1 MAHMVPYPSS
11 AFVFPYRSPTVPL
24 PFPYHSP
31 TIPLPYTARFSLFG
45 LRFAFFSYFCILIL
59 NLRDM
64 TDQQY
69 REEILRLKQEKNAVI
84 LGHYYQRHEI
94 QALSDH
100 VGDSLA
106 LAQRAQEATADII
119 VFCGVH
125 FMAETAK
132 ILNPQRKVL
141 LPDMEASC
149 SLAESCQGPDFAA
162 FKAQHPD
169 HMVISYINCSAD
181 IKALSDLI
189 CTSGNAEKLVR
200 SLPEDQKIIF
210 APDRNLGGYIN
221 RVTGR
226 NMLLWD
232 GVCTVHDA
240 MQAEG
245 ILKIKATHPDA
256 PVIAHPECNPA
267 LLAVADFIGS
277 TKAML
282 NYIEK
287 SDSRKIIV
295 ATETGILYEMRR
307 LRPDI
312 EFLTLRDDKSC
323 ACDDCTYMKL
333 NTLEKLYLCLR
344 DEQPEIL
351 MTPDMIEAA
360 KRPIV
365 RMLDMSKQ
373 LGIIK

>member
-1 MAHMVPYPSS
+1 MSNEE
-11 AFVFPYRSPTVPL
+11 L
-24 PFPYHSP
+24 K
-31 TIPLPYTARFSLFG
+31 
-45 LRFAFFSYFCILIL
+45 
-59 NLRDM
+59 
-64 TDQQY
+64 Q
-69 REEILRLKQEKNAVI
+69 EILRLKKEKNAVI

-94 QALSDH
+94 QELSDYI
-100 VGDSLA
+100 GDSLA

-132 ILNPQRKVL
+132 ILNPSCKVL
-141 LPDMEASC
+141 LPDMEANC
-149 SLAESCQGPDFAA
+149 SLAESCKAGEFSK
-162 FKAQHPD
+162 FKAEHPD
-169 HMVISYINCSAD
+169 HMVISYVNCSAE

-210 APDRNLGGYIN
+210 APDKNLGGYIN
-221 RVTGR
+221 QVTGR
-226 NMLLWD
+226 KMLLWN

-240 MQAEG
+240 MQAEAVLQ
-245 ILKIKATHPDA
+245 LKVAHPDA

-267 LLAVADFIGS
+267 LLKVADFVGS

-282 NYIEK
+282 NFIK
-287 SDSRKIIV
+287 ASDAKKFIV
-295 ATETGILYEMRR
+295 ATETGILYEMKKEN
-307 LRPDI
+307 PGK
-312 EFLTLRDDKSC
+312 EFITLRDNKSC
-323 ACDDCTYMKL
+323 ACDDCAYMKL
-333 NTLEKLYLCLR
+333 NTLEKLYNCLR

-351 MTPDMIEAA
+351 MSPEMIEAA

-365 RMLDMSKQ
+365 RMLEMSKQ

>member
-1 MAHMVPYPSS
+1 
-11 AFVFPYRSPTVPL
+11 
-24 PFPYHSP
+24 
-31 TIPLPYTARFSLFG
+31 
-45 LRFAFFSYFCILIL
+45 
-59 NLRDM
+59 M
-64 TDQQY
+64 TNEQLKQ
-69 REEILRLKQEKNAVI
+69 EILRLKKEKNAVI

-94 QALSDH
+94 QELSDF

-106 LAQRAQEATADII
+106 LAQEAQRTEAEII

-149 SLAESCQGPDFAA
+149 SLAESCKADDFAK
-162 FKAQHPD
+162 FKAEHPD
-169 HMVISYINCSAD
+169 HIVISYVNCSAE

-200 SLPEDQKIIF
+200 SLPADQKIIF

-221 RVTGR
+221 QVTGR
-226 NMLLWD
+226 NMLLWN

-240 MQAEG
+240 MQAEAVLN
-245 ILKIKATHPDA
+245 LKQDYPDA

-267 LLAVADFIGS
+267 LLKVADFVGS

-282 NYIEK
+282 IFIK
-287 SDSRKIIV
+287 ASDSKRFIV
-295 ATETGILYEMRR
+295 ATETGILYEMKKEN
-307 LRPDI
+307 PEK
-312 EFLTLRDDKSC
+312 EFITLRDNKSC
-323 ACDDCTYMKL
+323 ACDDCAYMKL
-333 NTLEKLYLCLR
+333 NTLEKLYKCLL
-344 DEQPEIL
+344 DEQPEII
-351 MTPDMIEAA
+351 MSAEMIEAA
-360 KRPIV
+360 KKPIV
-365 RMLDMSKQ
+365 RMLDMSRQ

>member
-1 MAHMVPYPSS
+1 MSNEE
-11 AFVFPYRSPTVPL
+11 L
-24 PFPYHSP
+24 K
-31 TIPLPYTARFSLFG
+31 
-45 LRFAFFSYFCILIL
+45 
-59 NLRDM
+59 
-64 TDQQY
+64 Q
-69 REEILRLKQEKNAVI
+69 EILRLKKEKNAVI

-94 QALSDH
+94 QELSDYI
-100 VGDSLA
+100 GDSLA

-132 ILNPQRKVL
+132 ILNPSCKVL

-149 SLAESCQGPDFAA
+149 SLAESCKAGEFSK
-162 FKAQHPD
+162 FKAEHPD
-169 HMVISYINCSAD
+169 HMVISYVNCSAE

-210 APDRNLGGYIN
+210 APDKNLGGYIN
-221 RVTGR
+221 QVTGR
-226 NMLLWD
+226 KMLLWN

-240 MQAEG
+240 MQAEAVLQ
-245 ILKIKATHPDA
+245 LKFAHPDA

-267 LLAVADFIGS
+267 LLKVADFVGS

-282 NYIEK
+282 NFIK
-287 SDSRKIIV
+287 ASNAKKFIV
-295 ATETGILYEMRR
+295 ATETGILYEMKKEN
-307 LRPDI
+307 PDK
-312 EFLTLRDDKSC
+312 EFITLRDNKSC
-323 ACDDCTYMKL
+323 ACDDCAYMKL
-333 NTLEKLYLCLR
+333 NTLEKLYNCLR

-351 MTPDMIEAA
+351 MSPEMIEAA

-365 RMLDMSKQ
+365 RMLEMSKQ

>member
-1 MAHMVPYPSS
+1 M
-11 AFVFPYRSPTVPL
+11 
-24 PFPYHSP
+24 
-31 TIPLPYTARFSLFG
+31 
-45 LRFAFFSYFCILIL
+45 
-59 NLRDM
+59 NKE
-64 TDQQY
+64 Q
-69 REEILRLKQEKNAVI
+69 LKQDILKLKKEKNAVI

-94 QALSDH
+94 QEISDF

-106 LAQRAQEATADII
+106 LAQEAQRTEADII

-149 SLAESCQGPDFAA
+149 SLAESCKADEFAK
-162 FKAQHPD
+162 FKAEHPD
-169 HMVISYINCSAD
+169 HMVISYVNCSAE

-200 SLPEDQKIIF
+200 SLPENQKIIF

-221 RVTGR
+221 QVTGR
-226 NMLLWD
+226 NMLLWN

-240 MQAEG
+240 MQAETVLR
-245 ILKIKATHPDA
+245 LKEENPDA

-267 LLAVADFIGS
+267 LLKVADFIGS

-282 NYIEK
+282 NYIK
-287 SDSRKIIV
+287 TNTAKRFIV

-307 LRPDI
+307 ENPDK
-312 EFLTLRDDKSC
+312 EFITLRDDRHC
-323 ACDDCTYMKL
+323 ACDDCAYMKL
-333 NTLEKLYLCLR
+333 NTLEKLYNCLR
-344 DEQPEIL
+344 DEQPEII
-351 MTPDMIEAA
+351 MNPEMIEAA
-360 KRPIV
+360 KRPII
-365 RMLDMSKQ
+365 RMLDLSRQ

>member
-1 MAHMVPYPSS
+1 
-11 AFVFPYRSPTVPL
+11 
-24 PFPYHSP
+24 
-31 TIPLPYTARFSLFG
+31 
-45 LRFAFFSYFCILIL
+45 
-59 NLRDM
+59 M
-64 TDQQY
+64 TDLQLKH
-69 REEILRLKQEKNAVI
+69 EILRIKKEKNAVI

-94 QALSDH
+94 QEISDYI
-100 VGDSLA
+100 GDSLA
-106 LAQRAQEATADII
+106 LAQEAQRTEADII

-149 SLAESCQGPDFAA
+149 SLAESCKAEDFAK
-162 FKAQHPD
+162 FKSEHPG

-221 RVTGR
+221 QVTGR
-226 NMLLWD
+226 RMLLWD
-232 GVCTVHDA
+232 GVCMVHDA
-240 MQAEG
+240 MQAEA
-245 ILKIKATHPDA
+245 ILKLKAAHPDA

-267 LLAVADFIGS
+267 LLRVADFIGS

-282 NYIEK
+282 NFIQQSPARE
-287 SDSRKIIV
+287 IIV
-295 ATETGILYEMRR
+295 ATETGILYEMQR
-307 LRPDI
+307 LCPDKVFI
-312 EFLTLRDDKSC
+312 TLRDNKHC
-323 ACDDCTYMKL
+323 ACDDCAYMKL
-333 NTLEKLYLCLR
+333 NTLDKLYRCLR

-351 MTPDMIEAA
+351 MSPEMIDAA

-365 RMLDMSKQ
+365 RMLEMSRQ

>member
-1 MAHMVPYPSS
+1 
-11 AFVFPYRSPTVPL
+11 
-24 PFPYHSP
+24 
-31 TIPLPYTARFSLFG
+31 
-45 LRFAFFSYFCILIL
+45 
-59 NLRDM
+59 M
-64 TDQQY
+64 TNEQLKQ
-69 REEILRLKQEKNAVI
+69 EILRLKREKNAVI

-94 QALSDH
+94 QELSDY

-106 LAQRAQEATADII
+106 LAQKAQQSDNDII

-132 ILNPQRKVL
+132 ILNPSRKVL

-149 SLAESCQGPDFAA
+149 SLAESCPADDFAA

-210 APDRNLGGYIN
+210 APDKNLGSYIN
-221 RVTGR
+221 QVTGR
-226 NMLLWD
+226 QMLLWD
-232 GVCTVHDA
+232 GVCMVHDA
-240 MQAEG
+240 MQAEA
-245 ILKIKATHPDA
+245 ILKLKAEHPDA
-256 PVIAHPECNPA
+256 PVVAHPECNAA
-267 LLAVADFIGS
+267 LLAVADFVGS

-282 NYIEK
+282 TYIER
-287 SDSRKIIV
+287 STARQFIV
-295 ATETGILYEMRR
+295 ATETGILFEMQRMN
-307 LRPDI
+307 PDKQFI
-312 EFLTLRDDKSC
+312 TLRDDKSC
-323 ACDDCTYMKL
+323 ACDDCSYMKL
-333 NTLEKLYLCLR
+333 NTLEKLYRCLR

-351 MTPDMIEAA
+351 MSAQMIEAA
-360 KRPIV
+360 RRPIV
-365 RMLDMSKQ
+365 RMLDLSRQ

>member
-1 MAHMVPYPSS
+1 MSNEE
-11 AFVFPYRSPTVPL
+11 L
-24 PFPYHSP
+24 K
-31 TIPLPYTARFSLFG
+31 
-45 LRFAFFSYFCILIL
+45 
-59 NLRDM
+59 
-64 TDQQY
+64 Q
-69 REEILRLKQEKNAVI
+69 EILRLKKEKNAVI

-94 QALSDH
+94 QELSDYI
-100 VGDSLA
+100 GDSLA

-132 ILNPQRKVL
+132 ILNPSCRVL

-149 SLAESCQGPDFAA
+149 SLAESCKAGEFSK
-162 FKAQHPD
+162 FKAEHPD
-169 HMVISYINCSAD
+169 HMVISYVNCSAE

-210 APDRNLGGYIN
+210 APDKNLGGYIN
-221 RVTGR
+221 QVTGR
-226 NMLLWD
+226 KMLLWN

-240 MQAEG
+240 MQAEAVLQ
-245 ILKIKATHPDA
+245 LKVAYPDA

-267 LLAVADFIGS
+267 LLKVADFVGS

-282 NYIEK
+282 NFIK
-287 SDSRKIIV
+287 ASNAKKFIV
-295 ATETGILYEMRR
+295 ATETGILYEMKKEN
-307 LRPDI
+307 PGK
-312 EFLTLRDDKSC
+312 EFITLRDNKSC
-323 ACDDCTYMKL
+323 ACDDCAYMKL
-333 NTLEKLYLCLR
+333 NTLEKLYNCLR

-351 MTPDMIEAA
+351 MSPEMIEAA

-365 RMLDMSKQ
+365 RMLEMSKK